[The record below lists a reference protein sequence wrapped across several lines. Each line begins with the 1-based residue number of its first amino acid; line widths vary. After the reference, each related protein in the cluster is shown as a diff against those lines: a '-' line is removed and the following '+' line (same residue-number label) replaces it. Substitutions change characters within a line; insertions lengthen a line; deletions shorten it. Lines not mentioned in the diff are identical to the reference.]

1 MAETKEGTSWIEARE
16 ICWGRFLRQG
26 KAIWGMYIIRVCI
39 YVLYYIYYNIYIYII
54 LYIILYIIYIYILY
68 YI

>member
-39 YVLYYIYYNIYIYII
+39 YVLYYIY
-54 LYIILYIIYIYILY
+54 IIYIYIY
-68 YI
+68 YIIYNIIYIYICV